1 MQYDGPDTVLRSPNA
16 HLPPYTPYT
25 TILPAPRTHR
35 SGAPTSHPLPSPPVG
50 QQGGVGVVRPKDV
63 DSARSAAMS
72 LLKASSPEG
81 RRTQPGGSARAGRP
95 ESQGRYPSRGE
106 DGLGGGEGEEGA
118 GGDASK
124 EEKLKRVRRPL
135 PILSAQMLSNFSGLL
150 HGGFFCVQMST
161 RCFFL

>member
-1 MQYDGPDTVLRSPNA
+1 
-16 HLPPYTPYT
+16 
-25 TILPAPRTHR
+25 
-35 SGAPTSHPLPSPPVG
+35 
-50 QQGGVGVVRPKDV
+50 
-63 DSARSAAMS
+63 MS

-81 RRTQPGGSARAGRP
+81 RRTQPAGSESDGRP

-135 PILSAQMLSNFSGLL
+135 PIHSAQMRRKCGCFPQGVFL
-150 HGGFFCVQMST
+150 CVQLYT
-161 RCFFL
+161 RCSFL